1 MENYNFHSN
10 RKDQRAKFNRIRHS
24 PPPPKGPSL
33 TRRSPVAHPSLTRR
47 LPASEPHETTEA
59 AATVPPAGA
68 LTSVRTVSR
77 PEASP
82 TNPACIAP

>member
-33 TRRSPVAHPSLTRR
+33 TRRS
-47 LPASEPHETTEA
+47 PASEPHETTEA